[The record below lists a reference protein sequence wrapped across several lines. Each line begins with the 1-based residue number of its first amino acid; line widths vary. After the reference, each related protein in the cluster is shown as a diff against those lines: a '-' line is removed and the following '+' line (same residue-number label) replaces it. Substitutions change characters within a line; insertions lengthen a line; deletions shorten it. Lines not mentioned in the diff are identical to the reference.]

1 MASFVF
7 RNALLLVLA
16 ALATASGR
24 WVDSPPHELTEPT
37 DLETSTVR
45 KGKLIEGPNPRS
57 LSCKG
62 RIKKLAFTRSASD
75 FRSAC
80 TTGEGI
86 HRDDACS
93 LCVKCADD
101 GKYWFGTYD
110 VDPPAAPCTYRCT
123 SDPSGKMLSQACP
136 ADRGWTVL
144 PFDVTVKPGEIE
156 VPGLHTPLPGFT
168 KSYEKFRRETY
179 PWADSYGR
187 KSAARHAE
195 YRKGPFGG

>member
-1 MASFVF
+1 MCI
-7 RNALLLVLA
+7 RD
-16 ALATASGR
+16 R
-24 WVDSPPHELTEPT
+24 
-37 DLETSTVR
+37 
-45 KGKLIEGPNPRS
+45 
-57 LSCKG
+57 
-62 RIKKLAFTRSASD
+62 FTRSASD
-75 FRSAC
+75 FRSEC

-144 PFDVTVKPGEIE
+144 PFDVTKHPGLMD
-156 VPGLHTPLPGFT
+156 VPGLE
-168 KSYEKFRRETY
+168 SYEKFRRE
-179 PWADSYGR
+179 SYGR
-187 KSAARHAE
+187 NPRHVD